1 MSVGMRPA
9 NAPRSPDGPSVTNIP
24 GVVAGMDLLYKKYGS
39 HKVSWADII
48 APAIKLADQGFIL
61 DEALPTTI
69 AEAKAQFSKYP
80 ETVKVFMPGGKLPRP
95 GDRFINKDYAN
106 TLRTIANEGGDTFY
120 RGSLAKKI
128 VADFAANGGFITA
141 EDLAQ
146 YHAVERVPLMGHY
159 RGNLVYSAPPPSPT
173 GAQMVETLQI
183 LDGYTPKPGATYAND
198 ADFLHYVLDA
208 WRVRGGGTGRGIGDP
223 DKMTIDL
230 GDSLTPA
237 HAADRFKLIDPVKA
251 YVSAG
256 RGGTVGPDAVEELA
270 GGHIGTG
277 TTSYALADTDGD
289 MIVFTQTLSTWGGGF
304 YVSKDLGFLYNDH
317 GRGIGGTPYTRSS
330 STSVPTMLFAP
341 AASTTDNRFGIPGFV
356 PKMATGCAGNS
367 WIPASVY
374 DIIVNVIDSHMD
386 AQHAIEAPRML
397 ISTRTQIEDRIP
409 RTILADLEARGHA
422 FQKIGR
428 KGEVRQGY
436 ASVVIVD
443 VDKHTVE
450 AGAEPRRSH
459 GAVGIK

>member
-1 MSVGMRPA
+1 
-9 NAPRSPDGPSVTNIP
+9 
-24 GVVAGMDLLYKKYGS
+24 
-39 HKVSWADII
+39 
-48 APAIKLADQGFIL
+48 
-61 DEALPTTI
+61 
-69 AEAKAQFSKYP
+69 
-80 ETVKVFMPGGKLPRP
+80 
-95 GDRFINKDYAN
+95 
-106 TLRTIANEGGDTFY
+106 
-120 RGSLAKKI
+120 
-128 VADFAANGGFITA
+128 
-141 EDLAQ
+141 
-146 YHAVERVPLMGHY
+146 
-159 RGNLVYSAPPPSPT
+159 
-173 GAQMVETLQI
+173 
-183 LDGYTPKPGATYAND
+183 
-198 ADFLHYVLDA
+198 
-208 WRVRGGGTGRGIGDP
+208 
-223 DKMTIDL
+223 MTIDL